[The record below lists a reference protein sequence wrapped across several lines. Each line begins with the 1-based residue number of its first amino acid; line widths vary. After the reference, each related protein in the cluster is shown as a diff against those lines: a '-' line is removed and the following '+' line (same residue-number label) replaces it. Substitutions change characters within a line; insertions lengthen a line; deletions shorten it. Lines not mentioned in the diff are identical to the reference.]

1 MAAVALEDVVK
12 QLQLNRRST
21 DDVMKTLKEWLQ
33 MQKNAVLDNLEKE
46 RKQKAEDKKNAKT
59 ASGGGGG
66 KGNTRV
72 NFWGN
77 LLNPKFWMKGLIA
90 IPAALTALV
99 VGLAGWRLGW
109 FKTLKFTM
117 KWLFKGA
124 KLVLSV
130 FKFFLTPIFNVMR
143 NVKNGLFKMFGLNSK
158 GGQLSK
164 TKGMWKAILKV
175 SIIEI
180 YNKFLAGLTKVFK
193 VVKGLSIF
201 TGGSGRGAK
210 IMSAFKSFGGVLKT
224 IFGVVKTAGS
234 GIGRIL
240 KPFMGFLRFGG
251 RLFMGVFKK
260 ILWPIGII
268 FGLFAG
274 VKSFMNSSESSF
286 LGKMGDFMGGFFA
299 DFIGMPL
306 QLLQSVVNWIMKK
319 IFSGSVNADGSWD
332 VTTGVGKF
340 MNAFKEFD
348 IKAMI
353 HKIYKAPFKILEGV
367 IWFFGNIFTD
377 PKGTIK
383 TMWLGLLRMFG
394 VNPTSE
400 TPILD
405 LIFAVIDG
413 AVALIKNMFGWNS
426 EDDKPKATLREVITN
441 GFNAVF
447 EFTRMIFPN
456 IMFTL
461 RSMWAKT
468 MHNFRMGFVA
478 FGHFFRNIP
487 DIASAYAK
495 NAVGG
500 FGFGKVGATAFNA
513 RLAEIAQADDK
524 TMMHFQSSKRTLAE
538 DLDNALGIYLEAKYG
553 AGILEGLKNKLPGVE
568 TKIYNNNSTTNQI
581 SLHERGDLNVFVP
594 SLIPNLYER
603 KNVFIT
609 TSPDGIT
616 PPRLD

>member
-1 MAAVALEDVVK
+1 MATVALEDVVK

-33 MQKNAVLDNLEKE
+33 MQKNAILDNLEKE
-46 RKQKAEDKKNAKT
+46 QEEKKERKKDRKA
-59 ASGGGGG
+59 G
-66 KGNTRV
+66 KGSTNSKAS
-72 NFWGN
+72 FWGM
-77 LLNPKFWMKGLIA
+77 LMSPKFWLKGLIA

-109 FKTLKFTM
+109 FKTLKFTIKSL
-117 KWLFKGA
+117 KWGTA
-124 KLVLSV
+124 KIFSV

-143 NVKNGLFKMFGLNSK
+143 NVKNGLLKMFGLNSK
-158 GGQLSK
+158 GKQLSK

-175 SIIEI
+175 SIIEM
-180 YNKFLAGLTKVFK
+180 YNKFLMGLTKVFK

-210 IMSAFKSFGGVLKT
+210 IMSGFKSFGGWLKMV
-224 IFGVVKTAGS
+224 FGLVKSAGS
-234 GIGRIL
+234 GMSRIL
-240 KPFMGFLRFGG
+240 KPFMGFLKFGG

-274 VKSFMNSSESSF
+274 VKAFMNSSESSF

-353 HKIYKAPFKILEGV
+353 HKIYKAPFKIIEGV

-383 TMWLGLLRMFG
+383 TMWQGLLRMFG
-394 VNPTSE
+394 ISPTSE

-426 EDDKPKATLREVITN
+426 EDDKPKATLREVITK

-456 IMFTL
+456 IMFSVKT
-461 RSMWAKT
+461 MWAKT
-468 MHNFRMGFVA
+468 MFKVKSAFMNFGEFIRK
-478 FGHFFRNIP
+478 IP
-487 DIASAYAK
+487 DRLFAIAK
-495 NAVGG
+495 NTLGYTSADEYAAEMKAI
-500 FGFGKVGATAFNA
+500 GKPTKQAELEYAYIEA
-513 RLAEIAQADDK
+513 ELASKIAELQRNWM
-524 TMMHFQSSKRTLAE
+524 TT
-538 DLDNALGIYLEAKYG
+538 KYG
-553 AGILEGLKNKLPGVE
+553 AGYMGNEPDMNEIANRGNAPGTYQTVIDNSV
-568 TKIYNNNSTTNQI
+568 KIA
-581 SLHERGDLNVFVP
+581 LNDGTGTDVFAVDVHM
-594 SLIPNLYER
+594 SDQYLAALQGIGGGG
-603 KNVFIT
+603 
-609 TSPDGIT
+609 GIT
-616 PPRLD
+616 YK